1 MRIESIHLVDVGP
14 FQERTIK
21 FQDEW
26 RGTLY
31 DTVLFSGPNGCGK
44 STVLRAVAHL
54 WQMAGV
60 WLSNP
65 GVKTP
70 AYLAPRKWLSQTRA
84 VAVVFDAIGDV
95 KHVGLFWGDPVVLE
109 QLKVVQPNVRWIGE
123 TKQVREGR
131 GPRAIVVIHKGQDWI
146 QALSKGYSQTILN
159 GGQLPNV
166 IYLDGEERRWV
177 KPTRGLSEVVPDDP
191 SLRWLTTY
199 RPTED
204 WKGQLESSLIALKTI
219 NEAKF
224 LALIKDINRYLAPKG
239 IDPQPDPNSLRLQ
252 VRVPDASKKD
262 SGHLLDELS
271 AGEHQVM
278 IQLYLVSRWLQKGGL
293 VLIDEVDLHLHPSL
307 LQRFLDNLEALV
319 RDRDGQLILTSHN
332 PTVWDRYER
341 KAHRIKLGE

>member
-14 FQERTIK
+14 FQERTIT

-26 RGTLY
+26 RDTLY

-54 WQMAGV
+54 WHMAGV

-65 GVKTP
+65 SGKSP
-70 AYLAPRKWLSQTRA
+70 SHLAPRKWLMQTRA
-84 VAVVFDAIGDV
+84 VAVVFDELGGVD
-95 KHVGLFWGDPVVLE
+95 HVGLFWGDPVVFE
-109 QLKVVQPNVRWIGE
+109 ELKASHPGVHWIGE
-123 TKQVREGR
+123 SRQVRDGR
-131 GPRAIVVIHKGQDWI
+131 GPRAMVVIHSGQDWI
-146 QALSKGYSQTILN
+146 QQLSQGYSQTILN
-159 GGQLPNV
+159 GGKLPNV
-166 IYLDGEERRWV
+166 IHLDGEERRWV
-177 KPTRGLSEVVPDDP
+177 KPTRGLAEVVPDDP

-219 NEAKF
+219 NADKF
-224 LALIKDINRYLAPKG
+224 LSLIKDINRYLAPKA
-239 IDPQPDPNSLRLQ
+239 IDPQPNPNSLRLE
-252 VRVPDASKKD
+252 VRVPDLHRKM
-262 SGHLLDELS
+262 HLLDELS

-278 IQLYLVSRWLQKGGL
+278 IQLYLVSRWLQPGGL

-319 RDRDGQLILTSHN
+319 RERDGQLLLTSHN